1 MIAASTASLVIRLV
15 VSLGIVIGLMTL
27 ATKVVRKRGY
37 GGSVAA
43 PSRGALAASV
53 EVLARRGLS
62 RNSSVVVVRAG
73 GRHLVLGVSDSNI
86 TLLSEAD
93 PVAVEQELT
102 ATGAQPGSGQDG
114 PAPRT
119 EPGRGSQGS
128 STAWKAL
135 LDHMRERTVR
145 RVT

>member
-1 MIAASTASLVIRLV
+1 MIAASTASLLIRLV
-15 VSLGIVIGLMTL
+15 VSLGIVVGLMIL
-27 ATKVVRKRGY
+27 ATKVIRKRGY

-43 PSRGALAASV
+43 PARGAASTSV

-62 RNSSVVVVRAG
+62 RNSSIVVVRAG
-73 GRHLVLGVSDSNI
+73 GRDLVLGVSDNNV

-93 PVAVEQELT
+93 PAAVEQAVAE
-102 ATGAQPGSGQDG
+102 AG

-119 EPGRGSQGS
+119 GPVRGTQGS
-128 STAWKAL
+128 GSAWKAL